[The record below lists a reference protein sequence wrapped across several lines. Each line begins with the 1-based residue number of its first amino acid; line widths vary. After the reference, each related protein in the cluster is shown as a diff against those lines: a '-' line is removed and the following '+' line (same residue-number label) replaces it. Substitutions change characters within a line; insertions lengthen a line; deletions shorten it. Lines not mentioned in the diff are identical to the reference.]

1 MELSKDVI
9 SSDPS
14 AELSLPRGKGAGL
27 LTAFFD
33 SQLPPSCGKG
43 GRKGHSASNSSEAAP
58 ISQEQSSKECY
69 RSKLLAAAPVATCKR
84 IPQESG

>member
-9 SSDPS
+9 SSGPS

-33 SQLPPSCGKG
+33 SQLPPSCGKDG
-43 GRKGHSASNSSEAAP
+43 EEGA
-58 ISQEQSSKECY
+58 QY
-69 RSKLLAAAPVATCKR
+69 RQLK
-84 IPQESG
+84 